1 MLEAFT
7 FLKGIIIGLIVALP
21 SGPVGF
27 ICLRR
32 IFTYGKT
39 VGFISGIGTSLG
51 DAIYAFVAALGV
63 TTLAVAIPGSQLW
76 IQLAGGLILVIFG
89 IKIALSKPV
98 SHDDIRELPAH
109 QIIGSFFSALGL
121 TLANPS
127 IIFSFAALFAGLGF
141 AGTPDNWAFAGA
153 LSGGIFLG
161 ACASWFLVSRLEN
174 TFRTKMTGNSLRW
187 IDIIIGCIVIGFGL
201 SALLHGIRP

>member
-1 MLEAFT
+1 MIEAFA
-7 FLKGIIIGLIVALP
+7 FLKGIVIGLLVALP

-51 DAIYAFVAALGV
+51 DAIYAFVAAFSV
-63 TTLAVAIPGSQLW
+63 TTLAVAVPGSQLW
-76 IQLAGGLILVIFG
+76 IQLGGGIILVVFG
-89 IKIALSKPV
+89 INIAISKPAD
-98 SHDDIRELPAH
+98 HNDIRELSTH
-109 QIIGSFFSALGL
+109 KIIGSFFSALGL

-141 AGTPDNWAFAGA
+141 TGTSDNWTFAGT

-161 ACASWFLVSRLEN
+161 ASASWFLVSRLEN
-174 TFRTKMTGNSLRW
+174 TFRTKMNETGLRW
-187 IDIIIGCIVIGFGL
+187 VDIIIGCTVIGFGL
-201 SALLHGIRP
+201 SALLHSIQP

>member
-1 MLEAFT
+1 MIETFA

-39 VGFISGIGTSLG
+39 AGFVSGIGTSLG
-51 DAIYAFVAALGV
+51 DAVYAFVAAIGV
-63 TTLAVAIPGSQLW
+63 TTLSVAFPDSSMW
-76 IQLAGGLILVIFG
+76 IQLIGGVILTVFG
-89 IKIALSKPV
+89 VKIAHSKPV
-98 SHDDIRELPAH
+98 NHADIQLLPH
-109 QIIGSFFSALGL
+109 HKIIGSFFSALGL

-141 AGTPDNWAFAGA
+141 VSTTDNYGFAGA

-161 ACASWFLVSRLEN
+161 ACISWFLVSRLEQ
-174 TFRTKMTGNSLRW
+174 TLRTKLTPASLRW
-187 IDIIIGCIVIGFGL
+187 IDIIIGCTVVGFGL
-201 SALLHGIRP
+201 SALFNGLWR

>member
-1 MLEAFT
+1 MIESIA

-39 VGFISGIGTSLG
+39 VGFVSGVGTSLG
-51 DAIYAFVAALGV
+51 DAIYAFIAAFGV
-63 TTLAVAIPGSQLW
+63 TTLAVAIPGSQVW
-76 IQLAGGLILVIFG
+76 IQLAGGIILIIFG
-89 IKIALSKPV
+89 IKITLAKPLD
-98 SHDDIRELPAH
+98 HDDIRELPAH
-109 QIIGSFFSALGL
+109 KIIGSFFSALGL
-121 TLANPS
+121 TLMNPS

-153 LSGGIFLG
+153 ISGGIFLG
-161 ACASWFLVSRLEN
+161 ASASWFLVSRLEN
-174 TFRTKMTGNSLRW
+174 TFRTKTTGTSLRW
-187 IDIIIGCIVIGFGL
+187 IDIIIGCIIIGFGL
-201 SALLHGIRP
+201 SALFHDIIL

>member
-1 MLEAFT
+1 MEEAFV

-39 VGFISGIGTSLG
+39 VGFISGLGGSLG
-51 DAIYAFVAALGV
+51 DALYAFIAAIGL
-63 TTLAVAIPGSQLW
+63 TTLATAIPGSALW
-76 IQLAGGLILVIFG
+76 ITILGSLILIVFG
-89 IKIALSKPV
+89 IKIAFSKPV
-98 SHDDIRELPAH
+98 QHKEIEPMPRHRVFGAFL
-109 QIIGSFFSALGL
+109 SALGL

-141 AGTPDNWAFAGA
+141 ISAPDNWAFAGA
-153 LSGGIFLG
+153 ISGGIFLG
-161 ACASWFLVSRLEN
+161 ASISWFLVSRLEN
-174 TFRTKMTGNSLRW
+174 TFRTRLTPTSLRF
-187 IDIIIGCIVIGFGL
+187 IDITIGCIVIGFGMA
-201 SALLHGIRP
+201 ALFSKL